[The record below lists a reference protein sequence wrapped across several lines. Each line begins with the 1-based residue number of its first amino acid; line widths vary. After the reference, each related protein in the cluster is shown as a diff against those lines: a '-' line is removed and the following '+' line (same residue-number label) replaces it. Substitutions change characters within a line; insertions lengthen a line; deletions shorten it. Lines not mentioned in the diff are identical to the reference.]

1 MDGKFDELYR
11 VVLEKLPQPVA
22 VLDRDLK
29 VLFSN
34 QSGVELHRQLTRQ
47 QISMEGE
54 PIERV
59 FPFLAEGL
67 GSFYRSEESYAE
79 MDCKI
84 HVDEKLLYLR
94 VGMCR
99 LSLPQEAFEGVVV
112 TLNDLSDRYELVEQ
126 LRFYSNHDALTGLYN
141 RAFFQEELVRLESS
155 RKFPISVL
163 MIDVDNLKE
172 INDRYGHM
180 DGDDLLRRIADLLR
194 DSFRAEDM
202 IARIGGDEF
211 VVILPETEGQQAQ
224 MRLLALRTR
233 LMRENKAT
241 DKLTPPLDLS
251 IGIATAGTGSQLR
264 EAVRRAD
271 IGMYQNKR
279 TKPRHR

>member
-1 MDGKFDELYR
+1 MEGEVDKLYR
-11 VVLEKLPQPVA
+11 VVLENLPQPVA

-29 VLFSN
+29 VVFSN
-34 QSGVELHRQLTRQ
+34 QSGTELNRQLTRQ
-47 QISMEGE
+47 QTLMAGE
-54 PIERV
+54 PVEKA

-67 GSFYRSEESYAE
+67 VSFYSSGESYAE

-112 TLNDLSDRYELVEQ
+112 TLNDLTDRYELVEQ

-141 RAFFQEELVRLESS
+141 RTFFQEELVRLEAS
-155 RKFPISVL
+155 RKYPISIL
-163 MIDVDNLKE
+163 MIDVDNLKQ

-180 DGDDLLRRIADLLR
+180 AGDDLLRRIADLLR
-194 DSFRAEDM
+194 ESFRAEDM

-233 LMRENKAT
+233 LMRENKAA
-241 DKLTPPLDLS
+241 DKLSPPLDLS

-264 EAVRRAD
+264 EAVRHAD
-271 IGMYQNKR
+271 NGMYQNKR

>member
-1 MDGKFDELYR
+1 MEGEVDKLYR
-11 VVLEKLPQPVA
+11 VVLENLPQPVA

-29 VLFSN
+29 VVFSN
-34 QSGVELHRQLTRQ
+34 QSGTELNRQLTRQ
-47 QISMEGE
+47 HTLMAGE
-54 PIERV
+54 PVEKA

-67 GSFYRSEESYAE
+67 VSFYSSGESYAE

-112 TLNDLSDRYELVEQ
+112 TLNDLTDRYELVEQ

-141 RAFFQEELVRLESS
+141 RTFFQEELVRLEAS
-155 RKFPISVL
+155 RKYPISIL
-163 MIDVDNLKE
+163 MIDVDNLKQ

-180 DGDDLLRRIADLLR
+180 AGDDLLRRIADLLR
-194 DSFRAEDM
+194 ESFRAEDM

-233 LMRENKAT
+233 LIRENKAA
-241 DKLTPPLDLS
+241 DKLSPPLDLS

-264 EAVRRAD
+264 EAVRHAD
-271 IGMYQNKR
+271 NGMYQNKR